1 LDTILE
7 WLGRY
12 GLAVAFANVWAAQ
25 TGLPFPA
32 YPVLIVTGALSATGR
47 YSAAALLAT
56 AVAACLLADLAW
68 YAAGRRL
75 GNRLLRVVC
84 RISISP
90 DSCVRQTETLFARW
104 GIWSLLVAK
113 LIPGFS
119 TIATV
124 LSGNARVPIAL
135 FLLMDALGAALY
147 AGIAIGLGI
156 VFRDAVVQVLAVL
169 SELGRIGPVVLLA
182 AFALFIAAKWWQ
194 RHQLISES
202 RMSRISVEELKRL
215 LDSGAAPTIID
226 ARPLHSRLRDG
237 FIPGTVH
244 WSQDDEQR
252 PLPDADPNVEVVV
265 YCACPN
271 EVSAAKV
278 ARRLRAAGFVNV
290 RPLHGG
296 IDAWIEAGLPIERAP
311 ADDAGDVR
319 KAA

>member
-1 LDTILE
+1 MDTILD

-113 LIPGFS
+113 LVPGFS

-135 FLLMDALGAALY
+135 FLLMDALGAAVY
-147 AGIAIGLGI
+147 AGIAIALGI

-194 RHQLISES
+194 RHRLISET
-202 RMSRISVEELKRL
+202 RMSRITVGELKRL

-244 WSQDDEQR
+244 WSQDDERR

-296 IDAWIEAGLPIERAP
+296 IDAWIEAGLPIERSP
-311 ADDAGDVR
+311 AEDAGDVR
-319 KAA
+319 RAA

>member
-1 LDTILE
+1 MDTILR
-7 WLGRY
+7 WLGDY
-12 GLAVAFANVWAAQ
+12 GLAVAFVNVWAAQ

-32 YPVLIVTGALSATGR
+32 YPVLIVTGALSASGR

-68 YAAGRRL
+68 FAAGRHL

-90 DSCVRQTETLFARW
+90 DSCVRQTETLFQRW
-104 GIWSLLVAK
+104 GVWSLLVAK

-124 LSGNARVPIAL
+124 LSGNARIPLAL
-135 FLLMDALGAALY
+135 FLLMDSLGSALY

-156 VFRDAVVQVLAVL
+156 VFRDAVVEVLAVL
-169 SELGRIGPVVLLA
+169 SELGRIGPVVLVG
-182 AFALFIAAKWWQ
+182 AFGLFIAAKWWQ
-194 RHQLISES
+194 RHQLISEL
-202 RMSRISVEELKRL
+202 RMSRISVAELKTL
-215 LDSGAAPTIID
+215 LDAGAAPTIID
-226 ARPLHSRLRDG
+226 ARPLHTRLRDG

-244 WSQDDEQR
+244 WSEGDEKR
-252 PLPDADPNVEVVV
+252 PLPDADPSAEVVV

-278 ARRLRAAGFVNV
+278 ARRLRDAGFAHV

-296 IDAWIEAGLPIERAP
+296 IDAWIAAGLPIERANAGAAAEVYTP
-311 ADDAGDVR
+311 A
-319 KAA
+319 

>member
-1 LDTILE
+1 MDAILR
-7 WLGRY
+7 WLGDY
-12 GLAVAFANVWAAQ
+12 GLTVAFANVWAAQ

-32 YPVLIVTGALSATGR
+32 YPVLIVTGALSTTGR

-56 AVAACLLADLAW
+56 AVTACLLADLAW

-124 LSGNARVPIAL
+124 LSGNARVPLAL
-135 FLLMDALGAALY
+135 FLLMDALGSALY
-147 AGIAIGLGI
+147 AGIAIGIGI
-156 VFRDAVVQVLAVL
+156 VFRDAVVEVLAVL
-169 SELGRIGPVVLLA
+169 SELGRVGPVVLLG

-194 RHQLISES
+194 RHQLIHDL
-202 RMSRISVEELKRL
+202 RMSRITVGELKRL
-215 LDSGAAPTIID
+215 LDAGAAPTIID
-226 ARPLHSRLRDG
+226 ARPWHSRLRDG
-237 FIPGTVH
+237 FIPGTLH
-244 WSQDDEQR
+244 WSEGDERR
-252 PLPDADPNVEVVV
+252 PLPDADRSTEVVV

-271 EVSAAKV
+271 EISAAKV
-278 ARRLRAAGFVNV
+278 ARRLRDAGFVNV
-290 RPLHGG
+290 RPLQGG
-296 IDAWIEAGLPIERAP
+296 IDAWIEAGLPIQREP
-311 ADDAGDVR
+311 AGADADAR
-319 KAA
+319 QAA

>member
-1 LDTILE
+1 LDTIVR
-7 WLGRY
+7 WLGDY

-32 YPVLIVTGALSATGR
+32 YPVLIVTGALSAAGR
-47 YSAAALLAT
+47 YSTAALLAT

-68 YAAGRRL
+68 FAAGRRL
-75 GNRLLRVVC
+75 GKRLLRVVC

-135 FLLMDALGAALY
+135 FLLMDALGSAVY

-156 VFRDAVVQVLAVL
+156 VFRDAVVEVLAVL
-169 SELGRIGPVVLLA
+169 SELGRIGPIVLLG
-182 AFALFIAAKWWQ
+182 AFVLFIAAKWWE
-194 RHQLISES
+194 RHQLINEL
-202 RMSRISVEELKRL
+202 RMSRISVAELKNL
-215 LDSGAAPTIID
+215 LDAGAAPTIID

-244 WSQDDEQR
+244 WSQGDAQA
-252 PLPDADPNVEVVV
+252 PLPDTDPSAEVVV

-278 ARRLRAAGFVNV
+278 ARRLRDAGFVNV

-311 ADDAGDVR
+311 SGEAVDVC